1 MINRVH
7 NVTALGNGVQ
17 FHPLADT
24 GTAYAG
30 GTSEALNFATEP
42 LADEIRAGGTRET
55 IILQKLSLIIIISFI
70 FKKIYNYYC
79 FICDN
84 L

>member
-1 MINRVH
+1 MI
-7 NVTALGNGVQ
+7 NGVQ
-17 FHPLADT
+17 FVPRIYPHPLADT
-24 GTAYAG
+24 GSET
-30 GTSEALNFATEP
+30 TSLKEALNFATEP
-42 LADEIRAGGTRET
+42 LADEIRAGEN